1 MYARFFGLNES
12 PFELT
17 SNLRYLFLTPKHRA
31 VLSTLQYGIS
41 SRKGTTLLVGEA
53 GTGKTTLIRAA
64 LAAQRDE
71 SASCIYV
78 SNPTLT
84 REEFFEFLARGFSLG
99 PLAAQSKTVFLAELE
114 RALRRQVDEGRV
126 TALVIDEAQSL
137 SYELLEEVRLLA
149 NMETDSG
156 KLLPVVLAGQP
167 ELADRLNEPS
177 LRQLKQRIALR
188 CDLRPLDL
196 RETAAYIAAR
206 LRSAGG
212 DGRDVFT
219 REAVVAIHEQSR
231 GIPRTISVIGD
242 NALINGF
249 AVGRRPVGH
258 DLVMEACRD
267 LDFNQDPAP
276 ALADPITDA
285 PERVAVP
292 TAIPA
297 RPRDEASVRKTP
309 ELPSLFSQVNKRRR
323 FSFF

>member
-1 MYARFFGLNES
+1 M
-12 PFELT
+12 
-17 SNLRYLFLTPKHRA
+17 
-31 VLSTLQYGIS
+31 
-41 SRKGTTLLVGEA
+41 
-53 GTGKTTLIRAA
+53 
-64 LAAQRDE
+64 
-71 SASCIYV
+71 
-78 SNPTLT
+78 
-84 REEFFEFLARGFSLG
+84 
-99 PLAAQSKTVFLAELE
+99 
-114 RALRRQVDEGRV
+114 

-285 PERVAVP
+285 PERVTVP

-297 RPRDEASVRKTP
+297 RPREDESVRKTP
-309 ELPSLFSQVNKRRR
+309 ELPSLFSHVNKRRR

>member
-1 MYARFFGLNES
+1 
-12 PFELT
+12 
-17 SNLRYLFLTPKHRA
+17 
-31 VLSTLQYGIS
+31 
-41 SRKGTTLLVGEA
+41 
-53 GTGKTTLIRAA
+53 
-64 LAAQRDE
+64 
-71 SASCIYV
+71 
-78 SNPTLT
+78 
-84 REEFFEFLARGFSLG
+84 
-99 PLAAQSKTVFLAELE
+99 
-114 RALRRQVDEGRV
+114 
-126 TALVIDEAQSL
+126 
-137 SYELLEEVRLLA
+137 
-149 NMETDSG
+149 METDSG

-267 LDFNQDPAP
+267 LDFNHGPAP

-285 PERVAVP
+285 PERVTVP

-297 RPRDEASVRKTP
+297 RPGTRRVFGRHRSCPRSSVKSTSAGVSHFSNHEHDSREAV
-309 ELPSLFSQVNKRRR
+309 EE
-323 FSFF
+323 